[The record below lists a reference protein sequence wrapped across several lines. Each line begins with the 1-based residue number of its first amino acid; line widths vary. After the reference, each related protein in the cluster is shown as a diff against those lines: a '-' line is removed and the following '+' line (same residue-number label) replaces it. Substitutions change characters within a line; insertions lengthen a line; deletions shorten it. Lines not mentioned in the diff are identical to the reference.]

1 MRVNTTKLSEFLLVT
16 NIDNLFFRLRLNHS
30 SPSCHFIL
38 FSHDYISTD
47 KDRNPGPRILTA
59 YMYLNDVEKGGGT
72 NFPEL
77 NVTVMPRRGRLLLW
91 PSVLNDHPD
100 EEDSITMHQ
109 ALPVE
114 AGEKYG
120 ANGWLHLR
128 DFVGSLDS
136 GCA

>member
-1 MRVNTTKLSEFLLVT
+1 M
-16 NIDNLFFRLRLNHS
+16 LFFV
-30 SPSCHFIL
+30 L
-38 FSHDYISTD
+38 FCLSHDYIAID

-72 NFPEL
+72 NFPKL
-77 NVTVMPRRGRLLLW
+77 DVTVMPKRGRLLLW
-91 PSVLNDHPD
+91 PSVLNDHPM
-100 EEDSITMHQ
+100 EEDPITSHQ

-128 DFVGSLDS
+128 NFIGSLES
-136 GCA
+136 GCT